1 MQAGPEEARGEDS
14 SSGLD
19 VDRCCTASGP
29 LSTSRLPC
37 SDSSSAVWE
46 VTKAGLALTLGEQW
60 EKASLWE
67 LVKGSWELIS
77 GHLGGGGFSRDLRLG
92 PDKGSAWLWS
102 FDSLGL

>member
-1 MQAGPEEARGEDS
+1 MQAGPEDARGEDS

-29 LSTSRLPC
+29 LSTSRLPR

-46 VTKAGLALTLGEQW
+46 VTEAGLALTLGERW

-77 GHLGGGGFSRDLRLG
+77 GHLGGGGFSCDLLPG
-92 PDKGSAWLWS
+92 PDKGSAWPWS

>member
-1 MQAGPEEARGEDS
+1 MLASPGGARGEDS

-19 VDRCCTASGP
+19 VEKRCTASGP
-29 LSTSRLPC
+29 VSTSGLPR

-46 VTKAGLALTLGEQW
+46 VAEAGLVVTLGGHW
-60 EKASLWE
+60 EKTSLWE

-77 GHLGGGGFSRDLRLG
+77 GHLGGEGLVLA
-92 PDKGSAWLWS
+92 PDKGSVWPGS